1 MADQN
6 KVDKSANK
14 ISSIYKE
21 GITSIVDVLLK
32 SRNGA
37 TNKEFGAGLL
47 ALDMKEIVA
56 SKLANIKKEYINAH
70 VETLKD
76 IKPPVK

>member
-1 MADQN
+1 MADQK
-6 KVDKSANK
+6 KVDKATDK

-21 GITSIVDVLLK
+21 GITNIVDILLK

-37 TNKEFGAGLL
+37 TNEEFGAGLL
-47 ALDMKEIVA
+47 ALDMKEIVS

-70 VETLKD
+70 VEVLKD